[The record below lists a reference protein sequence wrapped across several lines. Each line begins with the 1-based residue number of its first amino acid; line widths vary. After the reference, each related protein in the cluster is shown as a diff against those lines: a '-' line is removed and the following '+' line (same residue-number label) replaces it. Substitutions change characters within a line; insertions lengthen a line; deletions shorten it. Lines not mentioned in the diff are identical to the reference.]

1 MIELDT
7 LPNEPIGN
15 AFQRIP
21 IANVPADSHNY
32 SQSLIGMSRNIAG
45 ASNVQLGQADY
56 AGQSGKQTQM
66 LLARAQENA
75 SDNAMLFNEFKR
87 EQAYIMFL
95 FAKFFYDNEQFA
107 IIDHG
112 FKEDN
117 VKAYGGQN
125 AFDGTKYLKDK
136 VLIDIRVGPSPS
148 FSEYNNIEMLGL
160 MVQSGQAPF
169 EAYIALLPEG
179 YISNKQE
186 LLKITQDNSLKQI
199 QALQEQLQQAQMV
212 MQQMN
217 QQYQQTQKDLK
228 NIDTIIKENTNLK
241 SMMAEVS
248 ARAIEKTEQRNQEAR
263 TMTNDIEN
271 ILRIANKK

>member
-1 MIELDT
+1 M
-7 LPNEPIGN
+7 
-15 AFQRIP
+15 A
-21 IANVPADSHNY
+21 
-32 SQSLIGMSRNIAG
+32 RNIAG
-45 ASNVQLGQADY
+45 ASNVQLGQSDY

-95 FAKFFYDNEQFA
+95 FAKFFYDNEQFTV
-107 IIDHG
+107 IDHG
-112 FKEDN
+112 YKEDN
-117 VKAYGGQN
+117 VKSYTAQN
-125 AFDGTKYLKDK
+125 TFDGTKYLKDK

-169 EAYIALLPEG
+169 EAYITLLPEG

-186 LLKITQDNSLKQI
+186 LLKITQDNSMKQI
-199 QALQEQLQQAQMV
+199 QALQEQLEQAQMV

-217 QQYQQTQKDLK
+217 QQYQQTQKDRL
-228 NIDTIIKENTNLK
+228 NIDVVIQENERLK
-241 SMMAEVS
+241 SMMVEMAS
-248 ARAIEKTEQRNQEAR
+248 KNIQSSQQNTEQTKQMSEELR
-263 TMTNDIEN
+263 N
-271 ILRIANKK
+271 ILSIANRK